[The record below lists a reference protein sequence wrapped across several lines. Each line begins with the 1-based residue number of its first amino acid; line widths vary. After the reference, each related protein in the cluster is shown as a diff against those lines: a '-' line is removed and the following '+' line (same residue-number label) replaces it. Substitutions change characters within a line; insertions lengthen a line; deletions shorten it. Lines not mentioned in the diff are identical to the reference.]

1 MKTRFRL
8 IRRGIRGGLFYCV
21 DTHMRQDTSGDR
33 FVMVL
38 EGQEIRDRGIAGEL
52 LLRRAERMK
61 GSRTDRQVGAFAG
74 FQVFVADNFMQG
86 PEIVLKGATTYV
98 AKVTDTALGTI
109 RSVEYAVQHLDELV
123 GTLAQNIADTRKR
136 LADTQAQVE
145 TPFEYADKLAALVQR
160 QQEIMDELD
169 LTKNEAGTQME
180 AENDGNE
187 NAESV
192 PVQSNAEVES

>member
-61 GSRTDRQVGAFAG
+61 GSRSDRLVGTFAG

-86 PEIVLKGATTYV
+86 PEIVLKGATTHV

-123 GTLAQNIADTRKR
+123 GTLEQNIADTRKR

-160 QQEIMDELD
+160 QQEIMEALD

-180 AENDGNE
+180 AEDETAAVETPANT
-187 NAESV
+187 SV
-192 PVQSNAEVES
+192 VEPSA

>member
-1 MKTRFRL
+1 LEKRL
-8 IRRGIRGGLFYCV
+8 ADVRRDLG
-21 DTHMRQDTSGDR
+21 TRQDTSGDR
-33 FVMVL
+33 FVMTL

-86 PEIVLKGATTYV
+86 PEIVLKGATTHV

-123 GTLAQNIADTRKR
+123 GTLEQNIADTRKR

-160 QQEIMDELD
+160 QQEIMEALD

-180 AENDGNE
+180 AEDETAAVETPANT
-187 NAESV
+187 SV
-192 PVQSNAEVES
+192 VEPSA